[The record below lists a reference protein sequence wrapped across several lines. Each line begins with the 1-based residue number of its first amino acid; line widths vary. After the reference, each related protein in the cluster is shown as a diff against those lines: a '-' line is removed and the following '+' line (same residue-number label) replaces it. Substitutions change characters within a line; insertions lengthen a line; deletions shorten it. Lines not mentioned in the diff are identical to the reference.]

1 MASRAAAVRNVALVG
16 HGDSGKTTFL
26 AVALPR
32 CGATQRRGSI
42 AEKNT
47 VGDYEAEFNFVG
59 RLRQPVVELVDRDPV
74 LWVLEK
80 PKRVLVVTYSGRKQL
95 PGEWPQPIYVGAWR
109 GRILAVWPAELF
121 ERYGPLLLTGE
132 R

>member
-26 AVALPR
+26 EVALHR

-47 VGDYEAEFNFVG
+47 VGDYEAEFNFDEDCIND
-59 RLRQPVVELVDRDPV
+59 PSFYDVD
-74 LWVLEK
+74 L
-80 PKRVLVVTYSGRKQL
+80 
-95 PGEWPQPIYVGAWR
+95 
-109 GRILAVWPAELF
+109 
-121 ERYGPLLLTGE
+121 
-132 R
+132 